1 MDENVIMTAVD
12 EAGANLARCRLRGD
26 AVDIIVNPRL
36 PFTDDLVLSL
46 ALSAPWLNSYFAYQ

>member
-1 MDENVIMTAVD
+1 MTAVD

-46 ALSAPWLNSYFAYQ
+46 ALSAPRLNSYFAYQ